1 MIVSLRLQIFYENKL
16 QRDIFFFFNVLL
28 TKERKQRHNY
38 IKLRGRTEASWS
50 FTQYPLD
57 VTKVLTIPWEF
68 KMNVKSG
75 GRKKAPPTFAALKS
89 LVPLHLPPPQNITH
103 FLSGIMMTK
112 VSVTQ
117 ICLMLLLHTHFFG
130 FF

>member
-1 MIVSLRLQIFYENKL
+1 MKSFKKYLI
-16 QRDIFFFFNVLL
+16 
-28 TKERKQRHNY
+28 KERKQRHNY

-68 KMNVKSG
+68 KHIKNRG
-75 GRKKAPPTFAALKS
+75 GKKPTMTSAALQS
-89 LVPLHLPPPQNITH
+89 LALLHSPTHQYITH
-103 FLSGIMMTK
+103 FLSGMIMTT
-112 VSVTQ
+112 VSLKSASCFHAS
-117 ICLMLLLHTHFFG
+117 IAHPLLWFLLNMLFF

>member
-1 MIVSLRLQIFYENKL
+1 MKRLKKS
-16 QRDIFFFFNVLL
+16 L

-68 KMNVKSG
+68 KTNTLRMEG
-75 GRKKAPPTFAALKS
+75 KK
-89 LVPLHLPPPQNITH
+89 QN
-103 FLSGIMMTK
+103 
-112 VSVTQ
+112 Q
-117 ICLMLLLHTHFFG
+117 LLLLLNC
-130 FF
+130 